1 MSFKQKRWESVDK
14 SSIKIDI
21 LVERYLSACRSA
33 GMSPKT
39 LRGYN
44 EKLQRYCRM
53 VGGCLGDFNLN
64 TVREHLINL
73 QAANKWKDHPLI
85 AERSQKLSATSIRNH
100 GMVLCGFS
108 TWLCEEGY
116 TDLKVLARLKLPKPN
131 EISMEPLSDDEISR
145 LLSCFNINK
154 EIGCRNAACTWLFLD
169 TGLRCAEEVV
179 LDMDNLFL
187 ETRRLKIL
195 GKGRKERILPFGH
208 QTKRILERYI
218 YHQRPEPAFGN
229 RVF

>member
-1 MSFKQKRWESVDK
+1 VDK
-14 SSIKIDI
+14 SSIKIEI

-44 EKLQRYCRM
+44 EKLQRYCHM

-64 TVREHLINL
+64 IVREHLINL
-73 QAANKWKDHPLI
+73 QATPKWKDHPFI
-85 AERSQKLSATSIRNH
+85 KKHTEKLSATSIRGH

-108 TWLCEEGY
+108 TWLYEEGY
-116 TDLKVLARLKLPKPN
+116 TDDKMLAKLKLPKPN
-131 EISMEPLSDDEISR
+131 EISMEPLSDDEIST

-169 TGLRCAEEVV
+169 TGLRCAEQVA

-187 ETRRLKIL
+187 ETRRLKIM
-195 GKGRKERILPFGH
+195 GKGRKERI
-208 QTKRILERYI
+208 
-218 YHQRPEPAFGN
+218 
-229 RVF
+229 